1 MNIVQQIEF
10 IIHVNIQPLRQFF
23 LTEKLFV
30 FLEHQT
36 IDYQLKREDTMA
48 SIGRRQNIWFL

>member
-48 SIGRRQNIWFL
+48 SIGRRQNI